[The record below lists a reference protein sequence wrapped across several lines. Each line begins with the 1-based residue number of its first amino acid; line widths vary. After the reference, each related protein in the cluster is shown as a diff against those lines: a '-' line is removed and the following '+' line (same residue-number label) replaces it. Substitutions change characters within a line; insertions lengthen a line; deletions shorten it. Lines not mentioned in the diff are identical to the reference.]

1 MYDNDL
7 IVYKSLNENNK
18 IVDKTISIRDCL
30 NFIVDN
36 VLEFVRT
43 PNYEVALRICK
54 KALSLNDFLNQTKSF
69 TSDSLVKSSN
79 QSVKEILDDLME
91 DVVNLDKSNN
101 VSDLNSRSS
110 LIRDL
115 TIGLYEYVIGTS
127 NKSNFGDFQKVI
139 NELHSL
145 INSNL
150 SVYIKE
156 MYIYA
161 PSLADDSKMVEIS
174 VVPSEEVSVIMYLDL
189 AGKIESRLSF
199 PCIVDVSYNPSPA
212 VIGGIKVC

>member
-1 MYDNDL
+1 MYANDL
-7 IVYKSLNENNK
+7 IVYKSLDENNK

-30 NFIVDN
+30 NLVVDKA
-36 VLEFVRT
+36 LDFVRT
-43 PNYEVALRICK
+43 PNYEVALNICK
-54 KALSLNDFLNQTKSF
+54 KALTLNDFFNITKSF
-69 TSDSLVKSSN
+69 TSGSLVKISN

-101 VSDLNSRSS
+101 ASDLNSSS
-110 LIRDL
+110 SAVRDL
-115 TIGLYEYVIGTS
+115 TIGLYEYIVGTS
-127 NKSNFGDFQKVI
+127 VKSDFEDFKEVLA
-139 NELHSL
+139 ELHLL
-145 INSNL
+145 INSDL
-150 SVYIKE
+150 RKYIKE

-161 PSLADDSKMVEIS
+161 PSLADDSKMIELS

-189 AGKIESRLSF
+189 AGKIESQLNF

>member
-1 MYDNDL
+1 MYANDL
-7 IVYKSLNENNK
+7 IVYKSLDENNK

-30 NFIVDN
+30 NLIVDKA
-36 VLEFVRT
+36 LDFVRT

-54 KALSLNDFLNQTKSF
+54 KALTLNDFLNITKSF
-69 TSDSLVKSSN
+69 TSGSLVKKPN

-101 VSDLNSRSS
+101 ASDLNSSS
-110 LIRDL
+110 SAVRDL
-115 TIGLYEYVIGTS
+115 TIGLYEYIVGTPI
-127 NKSNFGDFQKVI
+127 KSDFEDFKEVLA
-139 NELHSL
+139 ELHLL
-145 INSNL
+145 INSDL
-150 SVYIKE
+150 RKYIKE

-161 PSLADDSKMVEIS
+161 PSLADDSKMIELS

-189 AGKIESRLSF
+189 AGKIESQLNF

-212 VIGGIKVC
+212 VIGGIKIC